1 MSTAL
6 SMSIAFLV
14 VGSVTAC
21 VHVGHV
27 FIHFG
32 GSRLV
37 IIGKSRRFLDG
48 CARTA
53 LIWLPQHDAM
63 LANSRALRSG
73 VNERPS

>member
-27 FIHFG
+27 FHFG

-37 IIGKSRRFLDG
+37 IIGRSRRFLDG

-53 LIWLPQHDAM
+53 LIWPPQHDAM